1 MLVILPGKA
10 FWSESPWVTDHSEPL
25 QQHFCAVIRLTT
37 LLDQGVE
44 EKYTFFVYFAS
55 YLTALAGQDNPFP
68 LERFFVLAKACPGN
82 FFPG

>member
-1 MLVILPGKA
+1 MKVSFMGLGQIYTLKHQ
-10 FWSESPWVTDHSEPL
+10 FI
-25 QQHFCAVIRLTT
+25 AVKEGITV
-37 LLDQGVE
+37 LDQRVE
-44 EKYTFFVYFAS
+44 KKYTFFVYFAS